1 MVNAR
6 DEDNENMIIVNTQ
19 MLSAYKYTVFVSKQ
33 TNLQQNIIEQ
43 QKCQP
48 FALFILLLRIS
59 KYKSESRLTRQ

>member
-43 QKCQP
+43 QKCQR